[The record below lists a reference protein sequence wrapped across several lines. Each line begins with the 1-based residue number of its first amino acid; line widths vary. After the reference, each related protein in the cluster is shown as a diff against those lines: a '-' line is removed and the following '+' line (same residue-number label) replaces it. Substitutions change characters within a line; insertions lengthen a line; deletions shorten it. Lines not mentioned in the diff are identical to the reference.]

1 MQINNNDVNL
11 TSTLLNLLFRINNM
25 IHQVK
30 DTIIVLNI
38 AAAMQCR
45 YGGKLNAGIYIYKSV
60 CGCCLDEAETGIR
73 VYVSDGIE

>member
-30 DTIIVLNI
+30 DTI
-38 AAAMQCR
+38 
-45 YGGKLNAGIYIYKSV
+45 YIYKSV
-60 CGCCLDEAETGIR
+60 CGWCLDEAETGIR

>member
-30 DTIIVLNI
+30 DAIIVLNI
-38 AAAMQCR
+38 AGDA
-45 YGGKLNAGIYIYKSV
+45 K
-60 CGCCLDEAETGIR
+60 
-73 VYVSDGIE
+73 